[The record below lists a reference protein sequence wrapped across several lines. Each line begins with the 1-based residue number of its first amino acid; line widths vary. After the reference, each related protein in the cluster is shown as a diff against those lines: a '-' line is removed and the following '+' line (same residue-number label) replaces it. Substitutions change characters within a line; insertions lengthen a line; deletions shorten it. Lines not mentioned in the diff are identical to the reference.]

1 MRPDSLSTCSESLS
15 EKTMNLRWKLLP
27 LKLVKFHSILCMRGC
42 ATVKEHQTPDRNPC
56 VRRHTRRITFVTLIT
71 FHAPNNR
78 TYSVLWR
85 PAPARSPPASQP
97 TNSECF
103 LRFELETFLLLVV
116 TASRFGSSSSSSL
129 LLSLSQAGTAL
140 VDLFLKT
147 RPELW
152 GLDAAPFRSGN
163 DAETPDLGRP
173 APRSLSSLRRATVLL
188 VAGVCSAALS
198 PAGSLSLS
206 ADPVRSPGGS
216 IVVKTR
222 LYILKEVWNQEFISD
237 VWKNGPHLV

>member
-1 MRPDSLSTCSESLS
+1 MR
-15 EKTMNLRWKLLP
+15 NLLP

-42 ATVKEHQTPDRNPC
+42 AAVKEHQPPDRSPY
-56 VRRHTRRITFVTLIT
+56 VRCHTRRITFVTLIISL
-71 FHAPNNR
+71 HAPNNR

-85 PAPARSPPASQP
+85 RAPASTPPVSQP
-97 TNSECF
+97 TDSECF
-103 LRFELETFLLLVV
+103 LRLELETFLRLVV
-116 TASRFGSSSSSSL
+116 TVSRFGSSSSSSL

-163 DAETPDLGRP
+163 DAKTPDLGRP

-206 ADPVRSPGGS
+206 ATPVRSPGGS
-216 IVVKTR
+216 IAVKIR
-222 LYILKEVWNQEFISD
+222 LSISNEVWNQEFISD